1 MTLNK
6 DDEQE
11 ITKYRTLVKK
21 CRSLA
26 ASMHQSCKL
35 SEVFTDKQIVRRE
48 KPLKVIQ
55 DIRTRWNSTF
65 LMISRIEERIEV
77 N

>member
-6 DDEQE
+6 DDELE

-48 KPLKVIQ
+48 K
-55 DIRTRWNSTF
+55 WNSTF